1 MFTNLT
7 QVPAMCEINI
17 HTCIQQLKG
26 YFSVDSTQSVNRK
39 KLKSGIEKW
48 IGNRVRNANAIRN
61 NMKIAVG

>member
-26 YFSVDSTQSVNRK
+26 YFSVDSTQS
-39 KLKSGIEKW
+39 KLKSSIEKG
-48 IGNRVRNANAIRN
+48 IRNRVRNANAIRN